1 MFTISTEQFPY
12 SNLAHWPPLTYRNN
26 SVSPLELRG
35 EFIDYLNA
43 ENTSKDSK
51 ELQPWIPFCE
61 GKCAFCYFPVHCE
74 RQIYST
80 YLIALKKALRLYSE
94 TKYVKSSDFGELY
107 VGGGSPSVL
116 SEEQITDLLDFC
128 NSTFNLTKDC
138 QIKFTACTSSLTEN
152 KIRVLSS
159 YNVNQLDVGIQ
170 TFNTRLR
177 GFLALKDTAEEAKLK
192 VKTIK
197 RAGLGVSIDLLYNLP
212 GQSLDEWEKDLNQ
225 ALELDVESVDCYP
238 LDLYANTPLARKIAS
253 GEIDKPGDYRMELQM
268 YLKAYQLF
276 KENGYFPTCHN
287 RFSRLKK
294 DFEKPASEV
303 IGSGAG
309 FFMGTV
315 GPFQYCDIENISEYI
330 KSAENNVFPLANLSK
345 LSTDDE
351 MKKSMMMLY
360 VRVPVNREEFKLKFG
375 VYPEYAFPDAVNN
388 LINKGLIKQEN
399 GELKLTEK
407 GDPWRFNI
415 AWEFFK
421 NLEENK

>member
-1 MFTISTEQFPY
+1 
-12 SNLAHWPPLTYRNN
+12 
-26 SVSPLELRG
+26 
-35 EFIDYLNA
+35 
-43 ENTSKDSK
+43 
-51 ELQPWIPFCE
+51 
-61 GKCAFCYFPVHCE
+61 
-74 RQIYST
+74 
-80 YLIALKKALRLYSE
+80 
-94 TKYVKSSDFGELY
+94 
-107 VGGGSPSVL
+107 
-116 SEEQITDLLDFC
+116 
-128 NSTFNLTKDC
+128 
-138 QIKFTACTSSLTEN
+138 
-152 KIRVLSS
+152 
-159 YNVNQLDVGIQ
+159 
-170 TFNTRLR
+170 
-177 GFLALKDTAEEAKLK
+177 
-192 VKTIK
+192 
-197 RAGLGVSIDLLYNLP
+197 
-212 GQSLDEWEKDLNQ
+212 
-225 ALELDVESVDCYP
+225 
-238 LDLYANTPLARKIAS
+238 
-253 GEIDKPGDYRMELQM
+253 M